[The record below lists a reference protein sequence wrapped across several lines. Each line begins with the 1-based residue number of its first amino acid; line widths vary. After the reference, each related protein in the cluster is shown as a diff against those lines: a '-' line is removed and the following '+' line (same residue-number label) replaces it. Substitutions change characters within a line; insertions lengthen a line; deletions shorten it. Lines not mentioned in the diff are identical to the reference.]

1 MSVQGQVAN
10 QVLIAR
16 FRFSSLERILATRA
30 SLIRSVRRKE
40 EREQIGNM
48 VTPFGSSLLELEKRC
63 LVRLSVAARKSNKLQ
78 VALNSIVKARRLEG
92 ISTHEVSQEFAHVL
106 WLQNEQKLA
115 VQFLKDLV
123 LRQNQRV
130 PTDPELVIERALSMA
145 RLVGAPSRQRP
156 HLFNIMLSCQG
167 SWISE
172 ACMEKPMDIKHKYF
186 DTATALATEVEKQ
199 ISTRGNVC
207 ASIFHKCAL
216 FAEHQYH
223 VIIKSPDA
231 VRWKIYMDRKSQE
244 IKQRESQLLRI
255 PPGSHQYY
263 ALFEDQKKA
272 MAVLAE
278 DEEAYKQHDGAL
290 VTFLDLAINMYS
302 RCLAA
307 SDIFDDNVPIRFCSL
322 WFANFEDRRLQDTF
336 KNAVARIPSRK
347 FVFLSHQL
355 SARISQP
362 SQGELPASQQILQGL
377 VIRMCQE
384 HPFHS
389 LYQVYCIRPEKS
401 GQSSLSRRLSSRHEP
416 TLSQAQIDRSS
427 AASDIFDRLL
437 SDPQYSTRVKA
448 IEQVCDASI
457 EWAKYPVRD
466 NRAIKQV
473 KGLLHIPDN
482 LTIRRLRDTQVPVV
496 TSHPAIDATLK
507 YDHCVW
513 ISHYDPTF
521 IKAGGINLP
530 KISTCYGSNGEKYK
544 QLVSSWWTRVCR
556 EETKFVSKFKGGN
569 DDLRQDAVMEQVFD
583 LVNVVLKCDR
593 ETKKRDLK
601 VRGYTVLPLA
611 AQAGV
616 LEFVGDTVPLQ
627 IWLGI
632 AHPRQVNAIKLN

>member
-1 MSVQGQVAN
+1 
-10 QVLIAR
+10 
-16 FRFSSLERILATRA
+16 
-30 SLIRSVRRKE
+30 
-40 EREQIGNM
+40 
-48 VTPFGSSLLELEKRC
+48 
-63 LVRLSVAARKSNKLQ
+63 
-78 VALNSIVKARRLEG
+78 
-92 ISTHEVSQEFAHVL
+92 
-106 WLQNEQKLA
+106 
-115 VQFLKDLV
+115 
-123 LRQNQRV
+123 
-130 PTDPELVIERALSMA
+130 
-145 RLVGAPSRQRP
+145 
-156 HLFNIMLSCQG
+156 
-167 SWISE
+167 
-172 ACMEKPMDIKHKYF
+172 MDIRHKYF
-186 DTATALATEVEKQ
+186 DAATSLAAEVEKQ
-199 ISTRGNVC
+199 NNTHGNAC
-207 ASIFHKCAL
+207 ASVFHKCAL
-216 FAEHQYH
+216 FAERQYH

-231 VRWKIYMDRKSQE
+231 LRWKTYVDRKSQE
-244 IKQRESQLLRI
+244 IKQRESQLLRTQL
-255 PPGSHQYY
+255 GSNEYY

-272 MAVLAE
+272 KAVLAE
-278 DEEAYKQHDGAL
+278 DEEAYKQHNGAL

-322 WFANFEDRRLQDTF
+322 WFANFEDQRLQDAF

-355 SARISQP
+355 SARMSQP
-362 SQGELPASQQILQGL
+362 SQGELPANQQILQEL

-401 GQSSLSRRLSSRHEP
+401 GRSSSSRRLSSRHEP
-416 TLSQAQIDRSS
+416 TLSQAQLDRSS

-437 SDPQYSTRVKA
+437 SDPRYSTRVKA
-448 IEQVCDASI
+448 IKQVCDASI
-457 EWAKYPVRD
+457 EWAKYPAKD
-466 NRAIKQV
+466 NRAINKV

-482 LTIRRLRDTQVPVV
+482 LTIRRLCDVQVPVV

-521 IKAGGINLP
+521 TTAGGINLP

-544 QLVSSWWTRVCR
+544 QLVSSWRARLCR
-556 EETKFVSKFKGGN
+556 KEADSLSKFKGGN

-616 LEFVGDTVPLQ
+616 LEFVGNTVPLQ

-632 AHPRQVNAIKLN
+632 AHPRQVNAINLYSLG